1 MSDHNTNSTTQLIAR
16 SAGRKSGSSSHEAE
30 FASEDIA
37 RILPDL
43 EKMSLADLM
52 SLCKI
57 YRDKVVSEDSV
68 GDVRI
73 LQEINRVLSLRI
85 NRPSSSVGKKDGSPQ
100 PKSSSFEANAVSHKD
115 SGAVSVN
122 LSILSNDSLELSALD
137 ENEDEL
143 LLTRSLRKAS
153 EDSSGATLQF
163 SRGESPV
170 LSGLGEIELI
180 PVDDDFV
187 MERVDGEHSKYES
200 FHSLELKHARI
211 RRRDETEVDSKRVHL
226 SV

>member
-1 MSDHNTNSTTQLIAR
+1 M
-16 SAGRKSGSSSHEAE
+16 SHEAE
-30 FASEDIA
+30 LASEDIT

-85 NRPSSSVGKKDGSPQ
+85 NRPSCSVGKKDCSPQ
-100 PKSSSFEANAVSHKD
+100 PKSSLEAHTVSHKD
-115 SGAVSVN
+115 SGTVSVN
-122 LSILSNDSLELSALD
+122 LSILSNDSLELSALN

-143 LLTRSLRKAS
+143 LLSRSLRKAS

-170 LSGLGEIELI
+170 LTGLEEIELI

-211 RRRDETEVDSKRVHL
+211 RRRDEVEADSKRVHL

>member
-1 MSDHNTNSTTQLIAR
+1 MDATRPEKDTFRSISGPSTGLFKDNGSRFIAHAFPVSSEEEIKER
-16 SAGRKSGSSSHEAE
+16 ISSLKKEYHDARHHCYAYRLGYRRDVFRANDDGEPSSSAGRP
-30 FASEDIA
+30 
-37 RILPDL
+37 ILGQ
-43 EKMSLADLM
+43 
-52 SLCKI
+52 I
-57 YRDKVVSEDSV
+57 
-68 GDVRI
+68 
-73 LQEINRVLSLRI
+73 
-85 NRPSSSVGKKDGSPQ
+85 
-100 PKSSSFEANAVSHKD
+100 
-115 SGAVSVN
+115 
-122 LSILSNDSLELSALD
+122 DSLELSALN

-143 LLTRSLRKAS
+143 LLSRSLRKAS

-170 LSGLGEIELI
+170 LTGLGEIELI